1 MGTGERESIAYIEV
15 ELICPVA
22 DDFILCRAVSD
33 LVLVDL
39 ITAGG
44 ISVLVEQHGVASNA

>member
-1 MGTGERESIAYIEV
+1 MGTGERESIAYTEV

-22 DDFILCRAVSD
+22 NDFIFCRAVSD

-44 ISVLVEQHGVASNA
+44 ISVLVEEHRVASDA